1 MSATSDDRKIGLEEL
16 KARRNLLFKQFI
28 ENPGDVRMSLEIRK
42 IDDQIAAFTER
53 RDAPS

>member
-1 MSATSDDRKIGLEEL
+1 MSATSDDRKTGLEEL

-53 RDAPS
+53 RDAP